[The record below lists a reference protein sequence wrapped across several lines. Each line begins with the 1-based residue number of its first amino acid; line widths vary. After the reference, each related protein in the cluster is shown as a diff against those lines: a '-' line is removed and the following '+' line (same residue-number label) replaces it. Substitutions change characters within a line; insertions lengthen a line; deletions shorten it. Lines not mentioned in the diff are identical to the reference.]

1 MVTKGIIT
9 KAKTENILEI
19 IGNLEAKTGVK
30 RTILAVCPNS
40 LSVIKASLRAA
51 KRNNAPI
58 KYAATLNQVDGDGG
72 YTGLTQKQFTKML
85 EIEAS
90 RINYKGQYIVAI
102 DHGGPWLKDIQTK
115 EKWDIKK
122 AMAGVKKSFEDAV
135 LAGYDLL
142 HVDPTVDITIGKDS
156 IIDIR
161 VVAERTVELIEH
173 VEKFRREKKLPPVS
187 YEVGT
192 EEVQG
197 GLADEATFDLFLELL
212 QSGLK
217 KAGLKNVWPC
227 FIVGKVGTDLHTTVF
242 DKEVAQSL
250 TSRAKKYGSYIK
262 GHYTDA
268 VENPQDYPLCGIGAA
283 NVGPEFTISEYKAL
297 MELEELEKEYHSQGK
312 IAALSNIRA
321 ELKKAVLESNRWQKW
336 LKAGEEGKQLN
347 ELTSE
352 RQGWI
357 VQTCCRYIYQNPEI
371 IAARVRLYDNLNMLG
386 IDAEEI
392 VLSSIERDM
401 DKYFNA
407 FNLVNLNNYLT

>member
-1 MVTKGIIT
+1 MTSTSKIA
-9 KAKTENILEI
+9 KAKTESILETI
-19 IGNLEAKTGVK
+19 NNLESRTGVK

-40 LSVIKASLRAA
+40 MSVIKASLRAA

-72 YTGLTQKQFTKML
+72 YTGLTQKEFTKML

-115 EKWDIKK
+115 EKWDIDR

-142 HVDPTVDITIGKDS
+142 HVDPTVDINIGKDNT
-156 IIDIR
+156 IDIR
-161 VVAERTVELIEH
+161 IVAARTIELIEH
-173 VEKFRREKKLPPVS
+173 VEKFRKERNLPPVS

-197 GLADEATFDLFLELL
+197 GLADEATFDLFLDLL
-212 QSGLK
+212 QNGLK
-217 KAGLKNVWPC
+217 KAGLDNVWPC
-227 FIVGKVGTDLHTTVF
+227 FIVGKVGTDLHTTIF
-242 DKEVAQSL
+242 DKEVAKAL
-250 TSRAKKYGSYIK
+250 TSKARKYGSYIK

-297 MELEELEKEYHSQGK
+297 MELEELEKKYYIQGK
-312 IAALSNIRA
+312 VAALSNIKT
-321 ELKKAVLESNRWQKW
+321 ELNKAVLESNRWQKW
-336 LKAGEEGKQLN
+336 LKTGEEGKQLHQ
-347 ELTSE
+347 LTSE
-352 RQGWI
+352 RQEWI

-371 IAARVRLYDNLNMLG
+371 VAARLRLYDNLNMLG
-386 IDAEEI
+386 VDAEEI